1 MKVRES
7 QTRTQSNVIS
17 VREVT
22 RDITQHRDGT
32 IKTLETETIKEQA
45 FIQQE
50 EIQKELSVAK
60 EMLLTRRMN
69 EWHDLTSTWR
79 HPPLARRKVIDDRR
93 ASVLSLVR
101 EGDIPAIQESI
112 ETCLAEHRAQ
122 IRESCA
128 TFDIALLT
136 DPAHRRLY
144 QKKPAQAVHTTE
156 AKSSPYFAAAV
167 FRLQLRAQYQKQQD
181 AIMARLEE
189 QRNTTK
195 PVAVNGVLRRTSAAV
210 MPFTPA
216 DNQVAD
222 LLHQADKTI
231 GAMEEYV
238 MDCLLERP
246 AALVPVL
253 AHLISAA
260 ILSRAQIQ
268 WPALLGIDKVEEC
281 SLHRFPLTPLLF
293 WGKNQ
298 TEKEWFASCTFQVGE
313 TVYENVW
320 IELPLLAMSQA
331 YGEAA
336 VRHFQD
342 SKQREEQRSIGYIRD
357 VADLLQQVP
366 QRHEEFNKLR
376 RMHGELIGSAELK
389 EEIAEAMQQKKELAV
404 ALHRLQAKSRR
415 I

>member
-45 FIQQE
+45 FILQE

-60 EMLLTRRMN
+60 EMLMTRRMN
-69 EWHDLTSTWR
+69 EWHELTTAWR

-93 ASVLSLVR
+93 TSVLSLAR
-101 EGDIPAIQESI
+101 DGDIAVMRASI
-112 ETCLAEHRAQ
+112 ETSLAEQRAQ

-128 TFDIALLT
+128 TFDLALLKN
-136 DPAHRRLY
+136 PAHRQQLRSY
-144 QKKPAQAVHTTE
+144 QKPAVGGAMNGSH
-156 AKSSPYFAAAV
+156 YFAAAV
-167 FRLQLRAQYQKQQD
+167 FRLQLHAQYQKEQD
-181 AIMARLEE
+181 AVMARLEQHRTVE
-189 QRNTTK
+189 K
-195 PVAVNGVLRRTSAAV
+195 PVAVNGVFRRTKASV
-210 MPFTPA
+210 TPFTLS
-216 DNQVAD
+216 DNQVGD
-222 LLHQADKTI
+222 LVHQAEKI
-231 GAMEEYV
+231 VGPMEEYV
-238 MDCLLERP
+238 MDCLLDRP
-246 AALVPVL
+246 AAVTPAL

-268 WPALLGIDKVEEC
+268 WPALLCIDSVEEC

-293 WGKNQ
+293 WGKSQ
-298 TEKEWFASCTFQVGE
+298 TEKEWFANCTFQVGE
-313 TVYENVW
+313 MVYENVW
-320 IELPLLAMSQA
+320 LELPLLAMSQA

-376 RMHGELIGSAELK
+376 RMQSDLIGAVELK
-389 EEIAEAMQQKKELAV
+389 EELAEVLQQKKELAV
-404 ALHRLQAKSRR
+404 AVHRLQSKSRR